1 MKKFIILTAMFLL
14 GVYSMS
20 ASRQAIYL
28 SCHNNKVS
36 GEKEHSNRAP
46 MHLPIHVVYDSDTKV
61 IEVKGSESLGAEIY
75 IYDEAG
81 IVEDYSAY
89 LNATFY
95 ILKPGTHVIL
105 IKGDGWEAEG
115 MIEL

>member
-1 MKKFIILTAMFLL
+1 MKKLIILTAMFLL
-14 GVYSMS
+14 GIYSMS

-28 SCHNNKVS
+28 SCHNKRVS
-36 GEKEHSNRAP
+36 GEKKHSNRAP
-46 MHLPIHVVYDSDTKV
+46 MHLPIHVVYDSDANV

-75 IYDEAG
+75 IYDGAG

>member
-1 MKKFIILTAMFLL
+1 MKKLIILTAMFML

-28 SCHNNKVS
+28 SCHNDRVS
-36 GEKEHSNRAP
+36 GEKKHSNRAP
-46 MHLPIHVVYDSDTKV
+46 MHQPIHVVYDSDANV
-61 IEVKGSESLGAEIY
+61 IEVKGSESLEAEIY

-115 MIEL
+115 MLEL

>member
-1 MKKFIILTAMFLL
+1 MLLL
-14 GVYSMS
+14 GVHSIH
-20 ASRQAIYL
+20 AARRAVFL
-28 SCHNNKVS
+28 SFSNNGLS
-36 GEKEHSNRAP
+36 GKKGNANRAP
-46 MHLPIHVVYDSDTKV
+46 MHPPVNVVYDSDANV

-75 IYDEAG
+75 IYDKAG

-105 IKGDGWEAEG
+105 IKGEGWEAEG